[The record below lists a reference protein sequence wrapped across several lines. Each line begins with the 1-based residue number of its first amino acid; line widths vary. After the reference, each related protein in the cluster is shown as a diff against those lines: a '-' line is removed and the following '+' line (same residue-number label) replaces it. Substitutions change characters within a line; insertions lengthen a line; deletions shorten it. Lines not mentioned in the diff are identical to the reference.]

1 MYVLSFGGFEVFMLC
16 LSIYSYKIGNAVC
29 SLPFIDNSVLVNKE
43 KILMFNLTKKLRED
57 LYILLSYSFD
67 MFRLVFWKI
76 AELLPMFLSNWIM
89 TLPWIWVSKFFSLFC
104 FGIKCMKQFWNMTWN
119 FGFTFKSLEGLSDAA
134 VKRIFL
140 RITSIWSS

>member
-76 AELLPMFLSNWIM
+76 AELLPMFLSN
-89 TLPWIWVSKFFSLFC
+89 
-104 FGIKCMKQFWNMTWN
+104 
-119 FGFTFKSLEGLSDAA
+119 
-134 VKRIFL
+134 
-140 RITSIWSS
+140 